1 VGVNKL
7 EDMITLDVMNTC
19 PHCQRSDNQVRAGLT
34 RAGSQ
39 RYLCKL
45 CQRKYTPEPKP
56 MGHADATRRQA
67 IKLYL
72 DGMNQRR
79 IARQLGISQ
88 GSVSNWARA
97 FADLLPDD
105 VPKPEEAVEVA
116 EIDELFTF
124 IERKKTVP
132 SS

>member
-1 VGVNKL
+1 
-7 EDMITLDVMNTC
+7 MNTC
-19 PHCQRSDNQVRAGLT
+19 PHCQRSDNQVKAGLT

-56 MGHADATRRQA
+56 LGHDESTRRQA
-67 IKLYL
+67 LKMYL

-97 FADLLPDD
+97 FADLLPDE
-105 VPKPEEAVEVA
+105 VPKPQGKVEVA

-124 IERKKTVP
+124 IACKKKKP

>member
-1 VGVNKL
+1 
-7 EDMITLDVMNTC
+7 
-19 PHCQRSDNQVRAGLT
+19 
-34 RAGSQ
+34 
-39 RYLCKL
+39 
-45 CQRKYTPEPKP
+45 

-88 GSVSNWARA
+88 GSVFNWARA